1 MEDETGLDEVQWGEE
16 EAREEVG
23 EDGEEG
29 ATGGVVG
36 LVVGAC
42 GEQGEE
48 ERFEEGVGQRLER
61 VREDFSYA
69 RH

>member
-1 MEDETGLDEVQWGEE
+1 MEDETGSDEVQRGEE
-16 EAREEVG
+16 EAREKVG

-48 ERFEEGVGQRLER
+48 ERFEEGVRQRLER

-69 RH
+69 RR